1 MIRRYFDSGVL
12 VKLYVSE
19 EWSDAAVDLVQ
30 GAGEPV
36 LFTHL
41 HEFEV
46 TNALRLKAF
55 RDEVTGSELRR
66 ALAAL
71 SEDQAGGRLWCPHV
85 EWPSVFLRAVR
96 LSDEHTRGLG
106 GRSLDILHVA
116 VALGLGRTH
125 LVSMDD
131 RQTAVARAAGLS
143 IQDPRAGR

>member
-1 MIRRYFDSGVL
+1 MTRRYFDSGVL

-19 EWSDAAVDLVQ
+19 AWSSEAVDLVQ
-30 GAGEPV
+30 GAGEPI

-41 HEFEV
+41 HELEV

-55 RDEVTGSELRR
+55 RDEVTETERRR

-71 SEDQAGGRLWCPHV
+71 SEDQAAGRLWRPHV
-85 EWPSVFLRAVR
+85 EWPSVFLRAAR
-96 LSDEHTRGLG
+96 LSDEHTRDLG

-116 VALGLGRTH
+116 VALELGRTH

-131 RQTAVARAAGLS
+131 RQIAVARAAGLS
-143 IQDPRAGR
+143 IQDPRAGV